1 MFSSWSFKSWWY
13 IICRIQNL
21 SSNHNQTTWQLN
33 SPLQHQISCHHRAV
47 LGSGSACF
55 LLWPGPVAQ
64 HRAASQHCL
73 CVVLCNNLPKET
85 GAPASS
91 PSPGPGLCNL
101 DVVYRNLYAMY
112 LSIRYRIHFECAITG
127 CFFFFGFSQGAEKQ
141 LFWGVLSSIFYFLHS
156 KIWAHFHFGTF
167 EQQE

>member
-1 MFSSWSFKSWWY
+1 MQRIHILFIAFLIVCAFHSVLKLISQKLMILCI

-112 LSIRYRIHFECAITG
+112 LSIRYRIHFECAIM
-127 CFFFFGFSQGAEKQ
+127 
-141 LFWGVLSSIFYFLHS
+141 SSRYTNI
-156 KIWAHFHFGTF
+156 
-167 EQQE
+167 